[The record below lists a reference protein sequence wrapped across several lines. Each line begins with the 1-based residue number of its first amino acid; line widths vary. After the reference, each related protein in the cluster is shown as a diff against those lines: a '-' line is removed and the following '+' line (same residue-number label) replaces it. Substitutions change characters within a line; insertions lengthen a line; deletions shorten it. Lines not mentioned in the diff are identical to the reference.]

1 MAVMTNKDF
10 IKKLKEI
17 ENLPTTYY
25 SVAGGKWACWNGKSW
40 NFDCVILVKAI
51 LWGWNGDK
59 NHSHGGADYASNGV
73 RDDNADQIM
82 ERCSNVTTNF
92 GNIVPGELLWMPG
105 HVGVYVGDGK
115 VIECTAAWE
124 GKVVYSDINSQG
136 KRSRNGKTVG
146 YWKKHGPL
154 KYIEY
159 VTEETNEEPT
169 TKPESKPAELKYKE
183 KDKIILN
190 GYVYRDSLGNAR
202 GMGFTNHKG
211 TITKTAPGARKPYH
225 IDKLGWVAESDIK
238 LQATSTKVYKKVA
251 NCTWLNL
258 RTTPSYGNNI
268 HKAVRAGTVVQYLGV
283 TNGWAKVDYNGKVVY
298 CGSSYLK

>member
-146 YWKKHGPL
+146 YWKKHGYL

-159 VTEETNEEPT
+159 LAKDE
-169 TKPESKPAELKYKE
+169 ESKPAATPKPVGEKFKKGDRVIVNGHLYKDSQGNGQGKY
-183 KDKIILN
+183 LSS
-190 GYVYRDSLGNAR
+190 YR
-202 GMGFTNHKG
+202 G
-211 TITKTAPGARKPYH
+211 TITLTADGPKPYH
-225 IDKLGWVAESDIK
+225 IGTLGWVSEDSLRIVEANKDYRTI
-238 LQATSTKVYKKVA
+238 T

-258 RTTPSYGNNI
+258 RTSPEYGDNVY
-268 HKAVRAGTVVQYLGV
+268 KSVRAGTKVEYLGME
-283 TNGWAKVDYNGKVVY
+283 NGWAKVDYNGKKVY
-298 CGSSYLK
+298 CGASYLK